1 MITVQ
6 AGKTVAASAWKDN
19 KVVTAMYSGYNPS
32 QHATVL
38 RRQKDGTRS
47 PVTCPVAI
55 AYYNQFMGGVDRG
68 DQIRGYYAT
77 KIKSRKFYKYIVNFL
92 VGVAI
97 FNAYIFYRHATQNG
111 ATSLK
116 KFHELVAIQLI
127 GDYCSRKKPG
137 RISYLVKPLPITH
150 FPQKRHDS
158 PGTKRGRCVVC
169 QEKKQR
175 RDTPWF
181 CSSCGVWL
189 CHQGSSTDCFHKKTL

>member
-1 MITVQ
+1 MAPEVLLHVLWPLLLRTSSWEEWTEEIRF
-6 AGKTVAASAWKDN
+6 VA
-19 KVVTAMYSGYNPS
+19 TMP
-32 QHATVL
+32 
-38 RRQKDGTRS
+38 QKSS
-47 PVTCPVAI
+47 PE
-55 AYYNQFMGGVDRG
+55 NFN
-68 DQIRGYYAT
+68 
-77 KIKSRKFYKYIVNFL
+77 KYIVNFL

-97 FNAYIFYRHATQNG
+97 SNAYIFYRLATQKG

-158 PGTKRGRCVVC
+158 PGTKRGHYVVC
-169 QEKKQR
+169 QEKKR
-175 RDTPWF
+175 RRYTPWF

-189 CHQGSSTDCFHKKTL
+189 CHQGSSTDCFLLFHTKNSIKHNTRVQ